1 MNCIASVPGAVPGR
15 VPRRPPAHMQCL
27 AALSANR
34 ASFHCLSAV
43 LPGKRKAVP
52 LQGRLINGITG
63 HKMSAKKRQCKAAEI
78 DSANANPSEN
88 SLNYFLMQIK
98 LVK

>member
-1 MNCIASVPGAVPGR
+1 MNCIAFVPGAVPGR
-15 VPRRPPAHMQCL
+15 VPRRPPAHVQCV
-27 AALSANR
+27 AAVGASRAN
-34 ASFHCLSAV
+34 FHCLSAA

-63 HKMSAKKRQCKAAEI
+63 HKMSAKKRQSNTAEI
-78 DSANANPSEN
+78 DSANESPNES
-88 SLNYFLMQIK
+88 SLNYFPMQIK